1 VTIARACVDKGY
13 RGHGLAAPEI
23 HISQSPGERSP
34 TVRREPPSN
43 RLSATPR
50 PAASSNE
57 AASPAPATTHQRRP
71 RRRRPQH
78 PLARSGRRRR
88 LGGSNNG
95 RGRDGQFVSAMVASC
110 FCCAL
115 PRKVGFGETNQPYG
129 QAVSRTTLR
138 RAVPS
143 FTVEV
148 RRRPRLATTSNPDVQ
163 STETK
168 SPQAGFDRESHRASA
183 AAFGAKKV
191 DRSPVD
197 VAASSPKGRI
207 LPSLLPEESL
217 RRPLRDAALTRAES
231 DQPSQVPRRPAVRTL
246 NGKDRAS
253 RLPQNS
259 SFSSAE
265 NAPVADGLST
275 KSHRTSS
282 EQSDEGA
289 GVSRRV
295 APTVQSQVVGESG
308 GLALRAKTKRSDEI
322 AISRDDVRAKPL
334 LNDQRSTIGTDSPAT
349 LPSRA
354 DDGSPLG
361 RRRTIMARYVF
372 GDELKPGERWK
383 RRLLTSR

>member
-1 VTIARACVDKGY
+1 LLLLRFA
-13 RGHGLAAPEI
+13 
-23 HISQSPGERSP
+23 SQGRL
-34 TVRREPPSN
+34 RRDE
-43 RLSATPR
+43 SA
-50 PAASSNE
+50 
-57 AASPAPATTHQRRP
+57 
-71 RRRRPQH
+71 
-78 PLARSGRRRR
+78 ARS
-88 LGGSNNG
+88 
-95 RGRDGQFVSAMVASC
+95 
-110 FCCAL
+110 
-115 PRKVGFGETNQPYG
+115 
-129 QAVSRTTLR
+129 AVSRTTLR

-163 STETK
+163 STETR

-231 DQPSQVPRRPAVRTL
+231 DQPSRVPKRPAVRTL

-265 NAPVADGLST
+265 NAPVAEGLST

-282 EQSDEGA
+282 GQSDEGV
-289 GVSRRV
+289 GVSRGV

-322 AISRDDVRAKPL
+322 AISRDDVRAEPL
-334 LNDQRSTIGTDSPAT
+334 LNDQRSTTGTDSPAT
-349 LPSRA
+349 RPSRA

-372 GDELKPGERWK
+372 GDELNRRALEAATTHVAMK
-383 RRLLTSR
+383 RSYARCFWWSIPNRRGGAAHPDGRQGPATTSLRHRAPLSAGVSAGRCNARELRATYRKCLQ